1 MRVDQLILG
10 KTESCGGFYFASAN
24 NNEEY
29 IAAPLF
35 SQRFNVMMEH
45 GSERQEMESD
55 SGTMAITAVQENIAE
70 PKMYRVLLH
79 NDDYTPME
87 FVVAILENYFNKSE
101 PQATQ
106 IMLDVH
112 KKGVGICGVFTKEI
126 AETKTVMVAEKAKM
140 HRYPLRCT
148 HEEEAN

>member
-1 MRVDQLILG
+1 MRVDQRLLG
-10 KTESCGGFYFASAN
+10 KAEAAGEVNWFAVATAN
-24 NNEEY
+24 NDEY
-29 IAAPLF
+29 IPSFHA
-35 SQRFNVMMEH
+35 MMEH
-45 GSERQEMESD
+45 DSERQEMETD
-55 SGTMAITAVQENIAE
+55 SGTMAITAVQEKIAE

-87 FVVAILENYFNKSE
+87 FVVAILESYFNKSE

-148 HEEEAN
+148 HEEEAS